1 MIEYAPP
8 DPVGDVKS
16 PVRAQC
22 KDVVGCDRLRAAGA
36 LQHEELRQNR
46 NTFQPD
52 AECPEHLG
60 GSVLVGEY
68 DGEDGGGSEK
78 VFGAESVLV
87 WVVGG
92 LVIVEHQVNDVGLGG
107 DEDDLKSGVP
117 ERKSRVG
124 PQEIWRVVWLVD
136 KLLWL
141 HGRDM
146 SLGGL
151 TYPSIE

>member
-16 PVRAQC
+16 PVRAQR
-22 KDVVGCDRLRAAGA
+22 KDVVGRDRLRAAGA

-60 GSVLVGEY
+60 GSVFVGEY
-68 DGEDGGGSEK
+68 DGEHGGGSEK
-78 VFGAESVLV
+78 VLGAESVLV

-124 PQEIWRVVWLVD
+124 PQEI
-136 KLLWL
+136 
-141 HGRDM
+141 
-146 SLGGL
+146 
-151 TYPSIE
+151 